1 MTDLP
6 ADARS
11 KRTNPDK
18 VRRAAADPRRPGA
31 GCKAEPGAFAPV
43 IDHARCEGKKD
54 CVEVCP
60 YDVFEVRV
68 ATGAERSGLGL
79 MAQLKSLA
87 HGHKKAFAINPDQCH
102 ACGLCV
108 AACPETAIRLLKPR
122 PA

>member
-1 MTDLP
+1 MPPSPP
-6 ADARS
+6 AES
-11 KRTNPDK
+11 CKPEVGE
-18 VRRAAADPRRPGA
+18 VR
-31 GCKAEPGAFAPV
+31 PV
-43 IDHARCEGKKD
+43 IDLAKCEGKAD
-54 CVEVCP
+54 CLRFCP

-68 ATGAERSGLGL
+68 ASRAERSGLGL